1 MTDELIVKI
10 VAAVLGSGAFS
21 ALVSG
26 IMSYLNEKRKDKKGS
41 GKLIMMLTARE
52 LYQMGEKF
60 VSQGY
65 ADNEE
70 LKLFTDMF
78 KIYKEQDGNGYADA
92 LKDRVDK
99 LPIKK

>member
-10 VAAVLGSGAFS
+10 VAAVLGSGALSAVVSNLFS
-21 ALVSG
+21 L
-26 IMSYLNEKRKDKKGS
+26 LKEKKGIN
-41 GKLIMMLTARE
+41 KLIMMLTARE

-60 VSQGY
+60 VGQGY

-99 LPIKK
+99 LPIKN